1 MRRGL
6 PSVKPAKMNIPE
18 FEGHDV
24 DSWIQT
30 VEMYFDD
37 ARTPLEQRTEIAVTY
52 LKGDDM
58 RWWRGTHYNNTN
70 IPWHRFC
77 RYLGDKFA
85 ISSICDNVRAFHSL
99 IQTSHSSRIHIEI

>member
-1 MRRGL
+1 
-6 PSVKPAKMNIPE
+6 VKSAKMNIPE
-18 FEGHDV
+18 FEGHDA

-52 LKGDDM
+52 LKGNDM
-58 RWWRGTHYNNTN
+58 RWWRGTHYNSTN
-70 IPWHRFC
+70 IPWHRLC